1 MRHTFK
7 VGDSVAVCNYYYKT
21 PKEFKVDLDY
31 YFTIIT
37 ETAPHIKIQEVPG
50 LPKDLY
56 FDPITLKEVENLNRK
71 RSGPWASLYC
81 LVPEQVAKDSI
92 RLEQSKHLDYLKN
105 KRQLVLD
112 QINSLARKLEVKLDP
127 QISSLEGLLY
137 EFKV

>member
-1 MRHTFK
+1 MTHTFK
-7 VGDSVAVCNYYYKT
+7 VGDPVAVCNYYYKT
-21 PKEFKVDLDY
+21 PQEFKVDLDY

-37 ETAPHIKIQEVPG
+37 EIIPYIKIQEVSG

-56 FDPITLKEVENLNRK
+56 FDPESLKEVENLNRK
-71 RSGPWASLYC
+71 QTGPWASLYC
-81 LVPEQVAKDSI
+81 LLPALAAREAI

-112 QINSLARKLEVKLDP
+112 QINSLVKELEAKIDP

-137 EFKV
+137 E